1 MASAVGDWAQPA
13 NTVVADNA
21 QCRARCAGSTNLTHS
36 LHQLKSSNNYFCA
49 NVVRCNSAQLLSVVA
64 IISIQTQTVRQVWL
78 LRRRWS
84 CCPASAS
91 VAKSQTDSGTADC
104 QCLYQWACCQ
114 SPVAASRPT
123 KGVPQFA
130 PCCASQRRTRRV
142 GWSG

>member
-1 MASAVGDWAQPA
+1 MTWIGSIRCLQCGSACMRCSVASFHRGEHMPNGPMASAVGDWAQPA

-91 VAKSQTDSGTADC
+91 VAQKPDG
-104 QCLYQWACCQ
+104 QWHC
-114 SPVAASRPT
+114 
-123 KGVPQFA
+123 
-130 PCCASQRRTRRV
+130 
-142 GWSG
+142 